1 MYWSLCSLVS
11 LKIAPKRYLG
21 ASLTTNLKENHRSCP
36 SAAAAEWGSCSILT
50 YLSTQVSN
58 VFPTW
63 MVWIAKIFARP
74 FGKMRGREALDQHF
88 LPKSGM
94 VARHRSVQ
102 RSSEVDAYQE
112 TGYAA
117 MHISG
122 ERSFSSI

>member
-11 LKIAPKRYLG
+11 LKIAPKRCLG

-63 MVWIAKIFARP
+63 MVWI
-74 FGKMRGREALDQHF
+74 GKNLRETLRKNERERGIGSAL
-88 LPKSGM
+88 S
-94 VARHRSVQ
+94 A
-102 RSSEVDAYQE
+102 
-112 TGYAA
+112 
-117 MHISG
+117 
-122 ERSFSSI
+122 